1 MLTAEYFAFQAAF
14 CFAVSH
20 ILIRRGMVGSNS
32 LTASFISL
40 TMSAVV
46 LCTLAARY
54 VPLSAFGTSTIWYF
68 VVAGV
73 FAPGLGRTLNFVGI
87 ERIGVARAVPI
98 VNSSPI
104 FASIFAVFYLDELWV
119 GQNILGTM
127 LVILGVVILSSIRP
141 VGGPWR
147 KMDVIYPVMGAIA
160 FGISTNLRK
169 AGLLIDGIP
178 LMAAAVTALTAFIFS
193 CVLLKAKGGR
203 RAFLLPRSSLAWY
216 FAAGVFNT
224 AAMLSVFYALS
235 VGKVV
240 IVEPLIA
247 ANPVLSLLLTSIF
260 LKDLEAI
267 SLRVLVGAAC
277 TVAGTVLVVTVS

>member
-1 MLTAEYFAFQAAF
+1 
-14 CFAVSH
+14 
-20 ILIRRGMVGSNS
+20 MVGSNS

-40 TMSAVV
+40 TMSAAV
-46 LCTLAARY
+46 LCTLAAISL
-54 VPLSAFGTSTIWYF
+54 PLSAFWTPTIWYF
-68 VVAGV
+68 VVAGI

-104 FASIFAVFYLDELWV
+104 FASIFAVFYLNELWV
-119 GQNILGTM
+119 GQNILGTL
-127 LVILGVVILSSIRP
+127 LVILGVVILSSIKP
-141 VGGPWR
+141 ADGPWR
-147 KMDVIYPVMGAIA
+147 KMDVIYPVLGAIA

-169 AGLLIDGIP
+169 AGLLIDNIP
-178 LMAAAVTALTAFIFS
+178 LMAAAVTAFTAFIFS
-193 CVLLKAKGGR
+193 CGLLKAKGGR
-203 RAFLLPRSSLAWY
+203 KVFLLPRTSLAWY

-224 AAMLSVFYALS
+224 AAMLSVFYALG

-247 ANPVLSLLLTSIF
+247 ANPVLSLALTAIF

-267 SLRVLVGAAC
+267 SLRVLVGAVC
-277 TVAGTVLVVTVS
+277 TVAGTILVVTV